1 MSTPKEVSPTVLQ
14 MLERTIGRKVVVVLD
29 HAFGYEG
36 KVATVSSDPPGIWL
50 SGAEA
55 VVLRATIA
63 NPLPQIISREDKSE
77 VFIHLNS
84 VLRIEVLH

>member
-1 MSTPKEVSPTVLQ
+1 MSTPTGVSPTVLQ
-14 MLERTIGRKVVVVLD
+14 MLERTIGRKVLIILD
-29 HAFGYEG
+29 RAFGYEG
-36 KVATVSSDPPGIWL
+36 TVATVSSDPPGIWL
-50 SGAEA
+50 SEAEA

-63 NPLPQIISREDKSE
+63 NPLPQVISREDRSE